1 MSWSTTWEEYLDVS
15 LLPIEDDIFDVGPL
29 QATRILEARTLT
41 TALSTL
47 HTGLQAQE
55 RGKNFTGNSGLY
67 GGCSPMRA
75 CKAHSCVSHGPRGEV
90 SARQRYREEE
100 RA

>member
-1 MSWSTTWEEYLDVS
+1 MS
-15 LLPIEDDIFDVGPL
+15 LLPIEDDIFDAMPL
-29 QATRILEARTLT
+29 QATRIIEARTLT

-47 HTGLQAQE
+47 HTGLQAQD
-55 RGKNFTGNSGLY
+55 RGKNFTGNSGLH

-75 CKAHSCVSHGPRGEV
+75 CKAHSCVSHGPHGVV
-90 SARQRYREEE
+90 SARPRYREEE